1 MAFSG
6 NSPCLLRGAMD
17 LDMTLHGSTGQ
28 DLTVPYVASPHWVGL
43 EPPVL
48 LLFIVYLFLFLFQ
61 LSTTDLLI
69 LMVPRASGG
78 SGSSQAGSAHPALWH

>member
-1 MAFSG
+1 
-6 NSPCLLRGAMD
+6 MD

-78 SGSSQAGSAHPALWH
+78 VWVLSGRLCSPSLVALSSGLLHI